1 MSLKPS
7 TQSEMSP
14 NESLHYAIGLIAYC
28 MAAADGTVQP
38 EERRKIKSIVDA
50 ELKYKDEAFN
60 ITDII
65 FQLMDKQHSSRETT
79 YNWALHQIKTNSHY
93 LSPEMKS
100 TFMCVLQK
108 MAEAFPPIT
117 PEESALFEKFKSE
130 IEPLHGDP
138 IYYK

>member
-7 TQSEMSP
+7 THSEMSP

-28 MAAADGTVQP
+28 MAAADGSVQR
-38 EERRKIKSIVDA
+38 EERKKISAIVET
-50 ELKYKDEAFN
+50 ELKYKDKAFN

-65 FQLMDKQHSSRETT
+65 FQLMDKQHRDRETT
-79 YNWALHQIKTNSHY
+79 YNWAIHQIKTYSHY
-93 LSPEMKS
+93 LSPEIKS
-100 TFMCVLQK
+100 TFLCVLQK

-117 PEESALFEKFKSE
+117 AEEVALFEKFKSE
-130 IEPLHGDP
+130 IEPLQGDP